1 MPADN
6 PTSASHVA
14 EQCADT
20 VRRLAEI
27 SDAADG
33 APGLAFP
40 ADVYLSLGF
49 LARAQRELPE
59 ALQHLSA
66 WLLAETVAGRVAE
79 GTDGPYGGD
88 VRAAVEAAA
97 AAIDQAA
104 GACEPVMDALARAQL
119 ALRAVQQ
126 A

>member
-1 MPADN
+1 MPAHD
-6 PTSASHVA
+6 PTSASQVA
-14 EQCADT
+14 EQCADA

-49 LARAQRELPE
+49 LARAQRELPA

-79 GTDGPYGGD
+79 GTDGPYAGD

-97 AAIDQAA
+97 EAIEDAA
-104 GACEPVMDALARAQL
+104 GACGPLADAVVRAQL